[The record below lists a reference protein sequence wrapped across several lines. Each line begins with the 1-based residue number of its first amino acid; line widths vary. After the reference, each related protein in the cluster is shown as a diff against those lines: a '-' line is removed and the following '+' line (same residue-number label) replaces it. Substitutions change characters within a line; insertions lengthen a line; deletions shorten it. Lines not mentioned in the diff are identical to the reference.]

1 MKTSRMTHGHWY
13 STVKKAL
20 KTSSSTPPR
29 CTGLLSVDPPTE
41 LLPRVGIDSKMVPA
55 VAILL
60 FGTLKRVFPTL
71 ERPVWTWCE
80 CILNCNYKEAKIEDY
95 LESNSF

>member
-1 MKTSRMTHGHWY
+1 MTHGHWY

-29 CTGLLSVDPPTE
+29 CTGLLSVDPSTG

-71 ERPVWTWCE
+71 ERPVSVFLTVITKKQKLKITW
-80 CILNCNYKEAKIEDY
+80 KVTVSK
-95 LESNSF
+95 